1 MRVIKKNKSNQI
13 KINKLSEVNGKWKS
27 KAIHEKIVLEKW
39 FIENLPGTGKKYF
52 YELEVAIIHYA
63 SGYTPLFQCILMA
76 LLVLV
81 KVQILTERLGL
92 DFFSF
97 FPE

>member
-1 MRVIKKNKSNQI
+1 MYIDVQYTISSLLNQLI
-13 KINKLSEVNGKWKS
+13 H
-27 KAIHEKIVLEKW
+27 KAINEKIVLEKW

-52 YELEVAIIHYA
+52 YELEVAIIHYPA
-63 SGYTPLFQCILMA
+63 GYTPFFQRILMA
-76 LLVLV
+76 LHVLE